1 MSCPEKIRR
10 KRGCQKKSGPPS
22 KIKLRKHLN
31 ADALFTAVRREF
43 EKIPEFRTGDVG
55 ISMGDALMSAFA
67 MFSLKDSSLL
77 QFDGRRKD
85 LAECQNLKSI
95 YGIRNI
101 PSDSRMR
108 EICDEIDPKKCLSPI
123 FKVLSRHLQRG
134 KVLEPMVFYE
144 GCYLLNLDGT
154 GFFSSK
160 KISAPYCMEKVHKK
174 TGETHYHLQMLGAAI
189 VNPDFKEVIPL
200 CPEMIIKQDGQT
212 KNDCERNAAKRFFK
226 QLRKDHPHLKLIVN
240 EDALSPNAPHIRDL
254 KKHNLHYILGV
265 KPGDHEFLF
274 NFVEDAARDGRTIE
288 FEIEDKENPD
298 RTHRFRILNG
308 VPLNKSNQELLVN
321 FIEYWEYSKRK
332 DKIIYHNTWITDFT
346 LTKENAYILMRGGR
360 ARWKIENE
368 TFNTLKNQ
376 GYNFGHNYGLG
387 EKHLAAVFA
396 MLMMLAF
403 LVDQIQQLCCILFQS
418 VWKKLKSKKL
428 LWESIRSYFKCFLVK
443 SMEAIFMAL
452 LYGIRTQPLEQLI
465 DTHDTS

>member
-1 MSCPEKIRR
+1 MPR
-10 KRGCQKKSGPPS
+10 KNKKKARLPKKSGPPS

-31 ADALFTAVRREF
+31 ADALFTAIRREF
-43 EKIPEFRTGDVG
+43 EKISEFRTGDVE
-55 ISMGDALMSAFA
+55 ISMPDALMSAFA
-67 MFSLKDSSLL
+67 MFSLKDPSLL
-77 QFDGRRKD
+77 QFDSRRED

-95 YGIRNI
+95 YGIQNI

-108 EICDEIDPKKCLSPI
+108 EICDEIDPKKYLSPI
-123 FKVLSRHLQRG
+123 FKVPFRHLQRG
-134 KVLEPMVFYE
+134 KVLEQMVFYK

-160 KISAPYCMEKVHKK
+160 KISAPYCMEKVNKK

-189 VNPDFKEVIPL
+189 VHPNFKEVIPL
-200 CPEMIIKQDGQT
+200 CPEMIIKQDGTT
-212 KNDCERNAAKRFFK
+212 KNDCERNAAKRFFE

-265 KPGDHEFLF
+265 KPGDHKFLF
-274 NFVEDAARDGRTIE
+274 NFVENAAQDGRTIE
-288 FEIEDKENPD
+288 FAIEDKENPD

-321 FIEYWEYSKRK
+321 FIEYWEHSKKR
-332 DKIIYHNTWITDFT
+332 DKITYHNTWITDFT

-387 EKHLAAVFA
+387 ERYLAVVFA

-403 LVDQIQQLCCILFQS
+403 LVDQIQQLCCTLFQS
-418 VWKKLKSKKL
+418 VWKKLRSKKS

-443 SMEAIFMAL
+443 SMAMLYKAI
-452 LYGIRTQPLEQLI
+452 LYGFKVELPVILF
-465 DTHDTS
+465 DTS